1 MIGRHLATF
10 YHVEILCRL
19 GSEHEAAVLLKASS
33 VVTLTAWNS
42 ILQHPYDSST
52 ASTTTMSSEDRVQL
66 LNNLFSSNMFFT
78 GSHRIR
84 ELSTISSSNMTILLK
99 QLYRVNDAVVLLLR
113 QELEAA
119 RVILEDIVR
128 TDRDIVLAVQNLLYV
143 YIKQGKGSEAVSL
156 LRLINSMPS
165 V

>member
-1 MIGRHLATF
+1 
-10 YHVEILCRL
+10 
-19 GSEHEAAVLLKASS
+19 
-33 VVTLTAWNS
+33 
-42 ILQHPYDSST
+42 
-52 ASTTTMSSEDRVQL
+52 
-66 LNNLFSSNMFFT
+66 
-78 GSHRIR
+78 
-84 ELSTISSSNMTILLK
+84 MTILLK